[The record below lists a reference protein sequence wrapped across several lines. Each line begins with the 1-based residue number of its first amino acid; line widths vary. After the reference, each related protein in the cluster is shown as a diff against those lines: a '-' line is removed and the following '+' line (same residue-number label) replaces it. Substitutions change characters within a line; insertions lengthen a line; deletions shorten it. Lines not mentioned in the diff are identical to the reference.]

1 MLVTA
6 LWYAEQQFRWSDKHF
21 SSTKENQPWHFAT
34 APFYLAPMAIIASSP
49 YLGIASAAG
58 KLSWHAQAQ
67 AERSFMA
74 RSFGLKISKR
84 QALKFGVTK
93 VASRFIPVV
102 GWALLAAD
110 LYFSGK
116 WIYENL

>member
-34 APFYLAPMAIIASSP
+34 APFYLAPMAVIASSP

-58 KLSWHAQAQ
+58 NYPGTLNHKQSVHLWP
-67 AERSFMA
+67 
-74 RSFGLKISKR
+74 GL
-84 QALKFGVTK
+84 LV
-93 VASRFIPVV
+93 
-102 GWALLAAD
+102 
-110 LYFSGK
+110 
-116 WIYENL
+116 